1 MTHLAKKELARYER
15 NGHPVS
21 FIVLDI
27 DHFKMINDQ
36 YGHEAGDYVLTEV
49 ARVIK
54 QQLRTQDLIS
64 RWGGEEFLAIL
75 PDTTIDD
82 AHNGAERIR
91 EGLLA
96 HEWRPPNGESISLTI
111 SAGVSELRPDDD
123 FNSAINRA
131 DRALYSGKEGGRNR
145 VELEAV

>member
-1 MTHLAKKELARYER
+1 
-15 NGHPVS
+15 V
-21 FIVLDI
+21 
-27 DHFKMINDQ
+27 
-36 YGHEAGDYVLTEV
+36 AG
-49 ARVIK
+49 VIK
-54 QQLRTQDLIS
+54 LQLRAQDLIA

-75 PDTTIDD
+75 PDTTIAD

-96 HEWRPPNGESISLTI
+96 HEWRVPNGELISLTI